1 MFNNSSK
8 MGRLFR
14 AALPVTDRIT
24 RLRRHTPLLLVAVAL
39 VALMAAVILVPRPA
53 SAHKHIPGDGCGI
66 EALSVTVGGGKLDG
80 VDRLSRDWTNPTEV
94 KVSVGNPE
102 ITIRRQAADRY
113 VLVYRVPFYNS
124 HVSRI
129 PNRARLPHRYFRFYL
144 TDGHGQVPLK
154 TGESRIMQVLLSV
167 KYDRLPECDNKHLL
181 SYYLKVTRVADGETV
196 GFVDQTRMSPSGQ
209 SGDAPPPEPDNQPP
223 TVAAAISDTTITDEV
238 GWQII
243 PLTGVFADADGD
255 SLTLEATS
263 SNNDVAVAF
272 VQYLEGPELV
282 VLAGQRGTTQVTVTA
297 NDERGGTVSDT
308 FTVTVKATPT
318 VASALADI
326 SSLDPG
332 ASKKISLSG
341 VFSDADGDALT
352 YSVSSSDQ
360 AVATVS
366 TETDE
371 KTEAVTGLTVVG
383 VAEGTAT
390 ITVTARD
397 TDGNE
402 VSDSFDVTVPAPP
415 NQAPTVASEINDA
428 TIVNTSGTHEVALS
442 GVFSDADADDSLT
455 ITAKSSQTSVATVSV
470 ADDGSKLTVTAKSRG
485 SATITVTASDGAD
498 EVSDTFTV
506 KVKAGPTVA
515 SALSDI
521 TGLDIGDTRSPSLSG
536 VFSDADGDA
545 VRITQVASSDT
556 SKVFIL
562 TANTTAVDG
571 SIVITG
577 FTLSALDSGTV
588 TITVTAQDSDGNT
601 VSDAFD
607 VTVNAAQ
614 QQNVNNAPTVSSAI
628 DDATIINE
636 SGTHE
641 VSLSGVF
648 ADADAGDSLTITAES
663 SSVSVA
669 TVSVAADYSTL
680 TVTAKARGTTTITV
694 TASDG
699 TAEVSDTFTV
709 KVKAAPTVA
718 SAMADISSLTAEDS
732 HQISPSNVFSDADG
746 DTLTYTA
753 SSTDEDIAAAYIFFG
768 DLLLIAVKPGKV
780 TVTLTADDADG
791 NQVSDAFE
799 VTVTAPPNQAPTV
812 ASAISDATIVN
823 GSGTKQ
829 VSLSGVFTDGD
840 GDDLTVTASSSNE
853 SAATVSVSAD
863 YATLTVTAKARGS
876 ATVTVTAADGNGGSV
891 EDSFTVTVKATPV
904 VAAAIADVSELTVGN
919 THQVSLSGVFSDADG
934 DSLTITASSSSDA
947 VATVAVAADYSGLT
961 VTGKAAGTAT
971 ITATAQDSDGNR
983 VSDAFTVT
991 VSAAEQQQQQQQ
1003 VVELPGPAISLE
1015 VTASG
1020 EDSVTVSWQAPESGG
1035 APDGYIV
1042 HVRPEGG
1049 KQGSGTTKRP
1059 GADTVRVSFNNLES
1073 GRTYLV
1079 WVRAQNEAGK
1089 GERVNASIILPAVL
1103 PGTVTGL
1110 ELMATADTVTV
1121 SWQAPESG
1129 GAPDSYILRIGPED
1143 GGKGKSKTPRA
1154 RVTSV
1159 TFKNLEAGTT
1169 YEVWVRA
1176 QNEAGKGK
1184 RVHATITLPQEG
1196 DGQSGQ

>member
-1 MFNNSSK
+1 MFNDSNK
-8 MGRLFR
+8 VGRLLR
-14 AALPVTDRIT
+14 AALPVTDRMT

-39 VALMAAVILVPRPA
+39 VALTSAIILIPRPA
-53 SAHKHIPGDGCGI
+53 SAHHVPGDGCGI
-66 EALSVTVGGGKLDG
+66 YGLSVTVGGGKLDG
-80 VDRLSRDWTNPTEV
+80 ADRLSRDPANPTEV

-102 ITIRRQAADRY
+102 ITIKRQAAYRY
-113 VLVYRVPFYNS
+113 VHVYRVPFYSNRD
-124 HVSRI
+124 SRI
-129 PNRARLPHRYFRFYL
+129 PNRARFPQRYFRFYL

-154 TGESRIMQVLLSV
+154 VGESRIMRVLLSV

-196 GFVDQTRMSPSGQ
+196 GFVDQTRESPSGQ

-223 TVAAAISDTTITDEV
+223 AVAAAISDTTITDEV

-243 PLTGVFADADGD
+243 PLSGVFSDADGD
-255 SLTLEATS
+255 TLTLEATS

-272 VQYLEGPELV
+272 VQYLQGPELV

-297 NDERGGTVSDT
+297 NDERGGKVSDT

-318 VASALADI
+318 VASAIADI
-326 SSLDPG
+326 SSLDAG
-332 ASKKISLSG
+332 ASKQISLSG
-341 VFSDADGDALT
+341 VFADADGDALT
-352 YSVSSSDQ
+352 YSVSSSKQ
-360 AVATVS
+360 SVATVS
-366 TETDE
+366 KETDE
-371 KTEAVTGLTVVG
+371 KTKAVTGLTVVG

-402 VSDSFDVTVPAPP
+402 VSDSFDVTVPGPP
-415 NQAPTVASEINDA
+415 NQAPTVASAIDDA

-442 GVFSDADADDSLT
+442 GVFTDADADDSLT
-455 ITAKSSQTSVATVSV
+455 ITAKSSQTSVATASV
-470 ADDGSKLTVTAKSRG
+470 AGDGTKLTVTAKSRG
-485 SATITVTASDGAD
+485 SATITVTASDGNGGSV
-498 EVSDTFTV
+498 EDTFTV

-521 TGLDIGDTRSPSLSG
+521 AGLEIGDTRSPSLSG

-545 VRITQVASSDT
+545 VRITQVASSDR
-556 SKVFIL
+556 SKVSIL
-562 TANTTAVDG
+562 TAMTTAADG

-577 FTLSALDSGTV
+577 FTLSALESGTA

-601 VSDAFD
+601 VSDSFD

-614 QQNVNNAPTVSSAI
+614 PQKVNNAPQVAAAI
-628 DDATIINE
+628 SDATIANA

-641 VSLSGVF
+641 VALSGVF
-648 ADADAGDSLTITAES
+648 SDADAADSLTITAES

-680 TVTAKARGTTTITV
+680 TVTAKSRGSATITV
-694 TASDG
+694 TANDG

-718 SAMADISSLTAEDS
+718 SAIADISSLTAEDS

-753 SSTDEDIAAAYIFFG
+753 SSTDENIAAAYIFFG
-768 DLLLIAVKPGKV
+768 DLLIIAVKPGKV
-780 TVTLTADDADG
+780 TVTLTAEDADG

-812 ASAISDATIVN
+812 ASAISDATIAN
-823 GSGTKQ
+823 GSGTKR
-829 VSLSGVFTDGD
+829 VSLSGVFTDAD
-840 GDDLTVTASSSNE
+840 SDDLTVKASSSNE
-853 SAATVSVSAD
+853 SVATVSVSAD
-863 YATLTVTAKARGS
+863 YSTLTVTAKARGS
-876 ATVTVTAADGNGGSV
+876 ATITVTAADGNGGSV
-891 EDSFTVTVKATPV
+891 EDSFTVTVKAAPV
-904 VAAAIADVSELTVGN
+904 VAAAISDVSELEIDA
-919 THQVSLSGVFSDADG
+919 THEVSMSGVFSDADG
-934 DSLTITASSSSDA
+934 DAVTVTGASSSDNSIA
-947 VATVAVAADYSGLT
+947 VVSTAIDGATSAVTAIT
-961 VTGKAAGTAT
+961 VIAKGEGTAT
-971 ITATAQDSDGNR
+971 ITVTARDSDGNG

-991 VSAAEQQQQQQQ
+991 VPAVRQQP
-1003 VVELPGPAISLE
+1003 VELPGPVVSLD

-1020 EDSVTVSWQAPESGG
+1020 ENSVSMSWSAPESGG
-1035 APDGYIV
+1035 APGGYIV

-1059 GADTVRVSFNNLES
+1059 GADTTTVSFNNLES
-1073 GRTYLV
+1073 GRTYQV

-1089 GERVNASIILPAVL
+1089 GGRANASITLPAVL
-1103 PGTVTGL
+1103 PGPVTGL
-1110 ELMATADTVTV
+1110 ELTATADTVTV

-1129 GAPDSYILRIGPED
+1129 GAPDGYIVRIGPED

-1169 YEVWVRA
+1169 YEVWARA
-1176 QNEAGKGK
+1176 QNEAGKGE
-1184 RVHATITLPQEG
+1184 RVHASITLPE
-1196 DGQSGQ
+1196 

>member
-1 MFNNSSK
+1 MFNDSNK
-8 MGRLFR
+8 MGRLLR

-39 VALMAAVILVPRPA
+39 VALMASVILIPRPA
-53 SAHKHIPGDGCGI
+53 SAHKHVPGDGCGI
-66 EALSVTVGGGKLDG
+66 FGLSVTVGGGELDG
-80 VDRLSRDWTNPTEV
+80 VDRLSRDRANPTEV

-102 ITIRRQAADRY
+102 ITIKRQAADRF
-113 VLVYRVPFYNS
+113 VWVFRVHDENAPALQLT
-124 HVSRI
+124 RM
-129 PNRARLPHRYFRFYL
+129 PNRARLPFRYFRFYL
-144 TDGHGQVPLK
+144 TDEEGSAPLQVGQ
-154 TGESRIMQVLLSV
+154 SRMMWVFLLV
-167 KYDRLPECDNKHLL
+167 KHDRLPECDNKALL
-181 SYYLKVTRVADGETV
+181 AYYLKVTRVADGETV
-196 GFVDQTRMSPSGQ
+196 GFVDQTRMSPSGM
-209 SGDAPPPEPDNQPP
+209 SGDAPPPEPDNEPP

-243 PLTGVFADADGD
+243 PLSGVFSDADGD
-255 SLTLEATS
+255 TLTLEASS
-263 SNNDVAVAF
+263 SNNDVAVGY
-272 VQYLEGPELV
+272 VQYLQGPELV
-282 VLAGQRGTTQVTVTA
+282 VLAGQRGTAQITVTA
-297 NDERGGTVSDT
+297 NDERGGTISDT
-308 FTVTVKATPT
+308 FTVTVKAAPT
-318 VASALADI
+318 VASAIADI
-326 SSLDPG
+326 SSLDAG

-352 YSVSSSDQ
+352 YSVSSSKQ
-360 AVATVS
+360 SVAKVS
-366 TETDE
+366 KEIDE
-371 KTEAVTGLTVVG
+371 KTKAVTGLTVAG

-415 NQAPTVASEINDA
+415 NQAPTVASAIDDA

-455 ITAKSSQTSVATVSV
+455 ITAKSSQTSVATASVASDGSKLTVTAKGRGSATITVTASDGNGGSVEDTFTVKVKAGPTVASALSDIAGLDIGDTRSPSLSGVFSDADGDAVTITQVASSDTSKVSILTAMTTAADGSIVITGFTLSALASGTATITVTAQDSDGNTVSDSFDVTVNAARQLKVNNAPQVAAAISDATIVNTSGTHEVALSGVFSDADPDDSLTITAKSSQTSVATASV

-485 SATITVTASDGAD
+485 SATITVTANDGTD
-498 EVSDTFTV
+498 EVSDTF
-506 KVKAGPTVA
+506 K
-515 SALSDI
+515 
-521 TGLDIGDTRSPSLSG
+521 
-536 VFSDADGDA
+536 
-545 VRITQVASSDT
+545 
-556 SKVFIL
+556 
-562 TANTTAVDG
+562 
-571 SIVITG
+571 
-577 FTLSALDSGTV
+577 
-588 TITVTAQDSDGNT
+588 
-601 VSDAFD
+601 
-607 VTVNAAQ
+607 
-614 QQNVNNAPTVSSAI
+614 
-628 DDATIINE
+628 
-636 SGTHE
+636 
-641 VSLSGVF
+641 
-648 ADADAGDSLTITAES
+648 
-663 SSVSVA
+663 
-669 TVSVAADYSTL
+669 
-680 TVTAKARGTTTITV
+680 
-694 TASDG
+694 
-699 TAEVSDTFTV
+699 V

-718 SAMADISSLTAEDS
+718 SAIADISSLTAEDS

-780 TVTLTADDADG
+780 TVTLTAEDADG
-791 NQVSDAFE
+791 NQVSDAFD

-812 ASAISDATIVN
+812 ASPISDATIVN

-1059 GADTVRVSFNNLES
+1059 EADTTTVSFNNLES
-1073 GRTYLV
+1073 GRAYLV

-1089 GERVNASIILPAVL
+1089 GERVNASITLPAVL
-1103 PGTVTGL
+1103 PGPVTGL
-1110 ELMATADTVTV
+1110 ELTATADTVTV
-1121 SWQAPESG
+1121 SWQAPGSG
-1129 GAPDSYILRIGPED
+1129 GTPDGYIVRISPED

-1169 YEVWVRA
+1169 YEVWARA
-1176 QNEAGKGK
+1176 QNEAGKGE
-1184 RVHATITLPQEG
+1184 RVHASITLPE
-1196 DGQSGQ
+1196 